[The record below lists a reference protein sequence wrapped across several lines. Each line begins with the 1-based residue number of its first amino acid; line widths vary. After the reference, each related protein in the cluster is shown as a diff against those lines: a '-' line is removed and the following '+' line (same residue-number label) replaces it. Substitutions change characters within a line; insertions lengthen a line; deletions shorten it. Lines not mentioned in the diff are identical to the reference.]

1 MCRLR
6 LVIWSFLGISFI
18 LVSDD
23 DLDLGIVVRAN
34 GFLKGWLNGSNDA
47 LDLRSQVTLALGL
60 IILLCE
66 LRSIGLNWCW
76 CRRKL
81 FLKLSYI
88 FGSDDELR

>member
-1 MCRLR
+1 MSRLR

-66 LRSIGLNWCW
+66 L
-76 CRRKL
+76 
-81 FLKLSYI
+81 
-88 FGSDDELR
+88 